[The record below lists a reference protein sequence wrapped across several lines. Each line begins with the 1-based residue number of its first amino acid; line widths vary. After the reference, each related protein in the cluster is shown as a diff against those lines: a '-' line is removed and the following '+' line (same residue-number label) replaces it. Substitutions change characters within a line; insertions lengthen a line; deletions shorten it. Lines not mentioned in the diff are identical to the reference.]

1 MYPSIELQAS
11 FDTEHSILPM
21 SIEVKSVFAV
31 DAPHLTS
38 PWLPKTKTVDGVT
51 YCRLQKWD
59 RGLIR
64 FAKGEALDFR
74 NSNGQSFNIAIMD
87 DLCRLR
93 NIACDIEFK
102 RIGDQGSAED
112 GAKKPKK
119 YTRKA
124 RRTDKQILP
133 SSVAVTLPTV
143 VLPDGAVIEG
153 FDVRVLVEGIRTS
166 EIYLEMTTEPL
177 TYIRE
182 VVQKSQSRGRHWRKQ
197 ESATRSTRS
206 KAGNRKQ
213 SHSRSR
219 SRLSDADGDVDAC
232 VGEV

>member
-1 MYPSIELQAS
+1 
-11 FDTEHSILPM
+11 M

-51 YCRLQKWD
+51 YCRLHKWD

-74 NSNGQSFNIAIMD
+74 NSSGQSFNIALLD

-93 NIACDIEFK
+93 NVACDSEFK
-102 RIGDQGSAED
+102 RIGDQGAAED

-124 RRTDKQILP
+124 RKTDEQILP
-133 SSVAVTLPTV
+133 SSVVVTLPTV
-143 VLPDGAVIEG
+143 ALPDGAVVDG
-153 FDVRVLVEGIRTS
+153 FDVRALVEGIRTS
-166 EIYLEMTTEPL
+166 EIYLEMTTETL
-177 TYIRE
+177 TNIWE
-182 VVQKSQSRGRHWRKQ
+182 VVQKSQTRGRHWRKQ
-197 ESATRSTRS
+197 ESGTRSTRS
-206 KAGNRKQ
+206 KAGNKKR

-219 SRLSDADGDVDAC
+219 SRLSDADRDVEAF
-232 VGEV
+232 VREV

>member
-1 MYPSIELQAS
+1 MCPSIELQAS
-11 FDTEHSILPM
+11 FDTEHSVLLM
-21 SIEVKSVFAV
+21 SIEVRSVFAV

-74 NSNGQSFNIAIMD
+74 NKAGQSFNIALMD

-93 NIACDIEFK
+93 NTACDSEFK
-102 RIGDQGSAED
+102 RIGNQGSADD
-112 GAKKPKK
+112 GVKKPK

-124 RRTDKQILP
+124 RRTDEQILP
-133 SSVAVTLPTV
+133 SSVVVTLPTV
-143 VLPDGAVIEG
+143 VLPDGAVIDG
-153 FDVRVLVEGIRTS
+153 FDVRALVEGIRTS
-166 EIYLEMTTEPL
+166 EIYLEMTTETM
-177 TYIRE
+177 TYIWE

-197 ESATRSTRS
+197 EEGTRSTRS

-213 SHSRSR
+213 SQSRSR
-219 SRLSDADGDVDAC
+219 SPPPEEL
-232 VGEV
+232 GEE